1 MCKTIFLVL
10 EPGEV
15 VEYLDNRTSYGAKA
29 QKTCIDGYL
38 PASNMKLEYYCSKSG
53 WKKINET
60 MSFRCFNSS
69 SCPRS
74 FQTMV
79 SKRNRNF
86 CLELSPHNGHNAE
99 LPKIGHNIMK

>member
-1 MCKTIFLVL
+1 MCNTIFLVL

-38 PASNMKLEYYCSKSG
+38 PASDTTKMEYYCSKSG

-69 SCPRS
+69 SCPRT
-74 FQTMV
+74 FQKMV
-79 SKRNRNF
+79 SKRNRRKKVF
-86 CLELSPHNGHNAE
+86 LELPPH
-99 LPKIGHNIMK
+99 KT

>member
-1 MCKTIFLVL
+1 MCRTIFLVL

-38 PASNMKLEYYCSKSG
+38 PASDMKMEYYCSKSG

-60 MSFRCFNSS
+60 MFFKCFNSS
-69 SCPRS
+69 SCPRT
-74 FQTMV
+74 FQKMV
-79 SKRNRNF
+79 SKRNRKKKVF
-86 CLELSPHNGHNAE
+86 LKLPTHSRQNAE
-99 LPKIGHNIMK
+99 S